1 MLMINDA
8 GNLSGLGTASFSDVP
23 NDSNIAAA
31 VEWMKAR
38 GITNGCGDGKYCPDD
53 SVTRAQ
59 MALFLYRFGGAPILS
74 GSTGAT
80 TTDTTDT
87 TSSDIQALIKK
98 NYLYIGGALLALV
111 LLGGRR

>member
-23 NDSNIAAA
+23 DDSNIAAA

-53 SVTRAQ
+53 NVTRAQ
-59 MALFLYRFGGAPILS
+59 MALFLYRFGGAPIS
-74 GSTGAT
+74 GSTAAT
-80 TTDTTDT
+80 TTDT
-87 TSSDIQALIKK
+87 TSSDIQAFIKK
-98 NYLYIGGALLALV
+98 NWMYIGGGLLALV

>member
-23 NDSNIAAA
+23 DDSNIAAA

-53 SVTRAQ
+53 NVTRAQ
-59 MALFLYRFGGAPILS
+59 MALFLYRFGGAPISS
-74 GSTGAT
+74 GSTAAT
-80 TTDTTDT
+80 TTDTTST
-87 TSSDIQALIKK
+87 DIQAFIKK
-98 NYLYIGGALLALV
+98 NWIYIGGGLLALV

>member
-1 MLMINDA
+1 MLMINSA

-23 NDSNIAAA
+23 DDSNIAAA

-59 MALFLYRFGGAPILS
+59 MALFLYRMGGAPIS
-74 GSTGAT
+74 SSSTGAT
-80 TTDTTDT
+80 TTDPTA
-87 TSSDIQALIKK
+87 SNIQAFIKK
-98 NYLYIGGALLALV
+98 NYLYIGGALIALV